1 MTTAL
6 FVLRLISAFALLGV
20 VGVMIWLVYR
30 DMRLTADMF
39 IAQTEKHGHL
49 LVIHTESTTIHANQ
63 TFDLLPVTG
72 IGRAATNTIMLD
84 DDYASGEHAL
94 ITQRGQ
100 QWWAQDLGS
109 SNGTLLN
116 NEPLSRPITVMS
128 GDVITIGSTEL
139 RLEF

>member
-1 MTTAL
+1 MATTLFAL
-6 FVLRLISAFALLGV
+6 RIISALALLAIIV
-20 VGVMIWLVYR
+20 LMMWLVYR
-30 DMRLTADMF
+30 DMRLTAELF
-39 IAQTEKHGHL
+39 AAQTEKRGR
-49 LVIHTESTTIHANQ
+49 IRIISTESKTMGKDQ

-109 SNGTLLN
+109 SNGTQLN
-116 NEPLSRPITVMS
+116 NEPLSRPITITS
-128 GDVITIGSTEL
+128 GDVIQIGSTEL
-139 RLEF
+139 RIEL

>member
-1 MTTAL
+1 MITIL
-6 FVLRLISAFALLGV
+6 FALRLLSAFALLGIV
-20 VGVMIWLVYR
+20 AVMVWLVYR

-49 LVIHTESTTIHANQ
+49 RVIHTESTTLSANQ
-63 TFDLLPVTG
+63 MFELLPVTG

-116 NEPLSRPITVMS
+116 NEPLNRPITVTS

-139 RLEF
+139 RIEL

>member
-1 MTTAL
+1 MITTL
-6 FVLRLISAFALLGV
+6 FVLRLVGAGALLAMMGL
-20 VGVMIWLVYR
+20 MIWLVYR
-30 DMRLTADMF
+30 DMRLTTAIF
-39 IAQTEKHGHL
+39 VAQTEKLGL
-49 LVIHTESTTIHANQ
+49 LRVIHTEAPSLSLQQ

-94 ITQRGQ
+94 VTQRGQ

-116 NEPLSRPITVMS
+116 NEPLNRPTTVTS

-139 RLEF
+139 RIEL